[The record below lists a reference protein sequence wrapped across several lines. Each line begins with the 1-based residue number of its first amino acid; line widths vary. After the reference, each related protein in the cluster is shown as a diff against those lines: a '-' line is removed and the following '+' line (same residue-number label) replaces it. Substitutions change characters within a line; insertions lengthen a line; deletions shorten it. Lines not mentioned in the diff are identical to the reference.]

1 MGSLE
6 TPDSPQQ
13 SGRRQSKPR
22 SNRQRNSRLTPGM
35 RAAAASIIAACTVFG
50 TTMALPAATAA
61 TATPAANAPTQLTV
75 GPGNSAAGSKTG
87 LQLSDNYL
95 KSGLNGKS
103 TTNSTAKPQDDG
115 TPTPTKTRRDAEYDY
130 AGGTTSQYDYKDA
143 TRDYVYIDTGIDS
156 DKDGQT
162 DLVRADFIRPS
173 DEQLNGKTIPSIMDA
188 SPYYG
193 QLQAKQYEDMNDP
206 ANSRQTV
213 FGGKYDNFFVPRG
226 YAWIMLD
233 ITGTAFSQG
242 CTDIEGPNDVAS
254 EKAVV
259 DWLNGRTKGYR
270 SLTDRSAANEEK
282 ATWSNGKIGAIGGSY
297 DGAAANALAATGV
310 DGLTTIVPQESISSQ
325 YEWYRNNGARLA
337 NWWEPDAFANSL
349 VTDAK
354 QNAQCAAAGHW
365 DEMNK
370 GADVASRNYNDFWAA
385 RNYEDKV
392 GDFKASVFLI
402 QGVNDLNT
410 KMNNVD
416 NYWALLQKHKVPSKI
431 WVTQDGHDN
440 PSYYRHDV
448 WWSTIHKWFDYWL
461 YDIKNDIMD
470 EPQASVESADGTWK
484 DYPSWPTPDAKDV
497 TLTLGAAADGA
508 TSGTLGTAASTA
520 AGTEESFKGYSV
532 NEGTVDETAD
542 QLGRTLDDAKA
553 IPAEDRLAY
562 LTDPLTADA
571 HISGTPKLSLKVKA
585 SAADTNLSFALVD
598 YGKGTRIT
606 PTTALS
612 SVEYDENNLLCVG
625 GVGQYDDGC
634 SPTGSERKVTAD
646 AYVITRGYVSTAHKD
661 SLTKLTPTAVNEYYP
676 ISWDAYAT
684 DYTVPAGHRLG
695 LVIFNTSSRLAQTTL
710 SDFTVST
717 ADAKLTLP
725 LGTGAA
731 ATAPAGVA
739 ASSKPVRGGGDVTV
753 TWSASADNDSLL
765 AVTGYE
771 ARLAAAG
778 SDATA
783 NGKSFTAKT
792 DAATLTTTFKNV
804 PAGSYTAQV
813 RALTASGTTSD
824 WSAASESVT
833 VTAKPEPKPAP
844 QPGGNGAGAGSG
856 AGNGTA
862 GSGNGTNAV
871 AGQHGNAVNGVART
885 GASVAAVVA
894 VMVAMLL
901 GGAVALRARGG
912 YGRIVRK

>member
-6 TPDSPQQ
+6 SPGNPQHTN
-13 SGRRQSKPR
+13 RRQTSQHGQHN
-22 SNRQRNSRLTPGM
+22 NRL
-35 RAAAASIIAACTVFG
+35 AAAASLIAACTMLG
-50 TTMALPAATAA
+50 TTMAIPAATA
-61 TATPAANAPTQLTV
+61 TAAPTAPAAATSAPTQLTV
-75 GPGNSAAGSKTG
+75 GPGNDANGKTG

-95 KSGLNGKS
+95 KNNGNA
-103 TTNSTAKPQDDG
+103 TTKSTAKPQDDG
-115 TPTPTKTRRDAEYDY
+115 ETPAPTKTRRDAEYDY
-130 AGGTTSQYDYKDA
+130 DGGTTAQYDYKDA

-173 DEQLNGKTIPSIMDA
+173 DAQLNGKKIPSIMDA

-193 QLQAKQYEDMNDP
+193 ALQAKQYEDMNDP
-206 ANSRQTV
+206 ANSKQTV
-213 FGGKYDNFFVPRG
+213 FGGKFDNFFVPRG

-233 ITGTAFSQG
+233 ITGTALSQG

-270 SLTDRSAANEEK
+270 SLTDRSAGDEEK
-282 ATWSNGKIGAIGGSY
+282 ATWSSGKIGAIGGSY

-354 QNAQCAAAGHW
+354 QNAQCAASGHW
-365 DEMNK
+365 DSMNK
-370 GADVASRNYNDFWAA
+370 GADAASRNYNDFWAE

-392 GDFKASVFLI
+392 KDFKASVFVI

-416 NYWALLQKHKVPSKI
+416 NYWALLQKYKVPSKI

-461 YDIKNDIMD
+461 YGVKNGIMD

-484 DYPSWPTPDAKDV
+484 DYQSWPTPDAKNV
-497 TLTLGAAADGA
+497 TLTLGAAADGS
-508 TSGTLGTAASTA
+508 TSGTLGTTAAAGSAAS
-520 AGTEESFKGYSV
+520 TEESFKGYSV
-532 NEGTVDETAD
+532 DEGTADESTD

-562 LTDPLTADA
+562 LTEPLTADA

-606 PTTALS
+606 PTPALS
-612 SVEYDENNLLCVG
+612 SVEYDSNNLLCVG

-634 SPTGSERKVTAD
+634 SPTGSERKVTSD
-646 AYVITRGYVSTAHKD
+646 AYVITRGYVNTAHKD

-695 LVIFNTSSRLAQTTL
+695 LVIFNTSSRLAETAL
-710 SDFTVST
+710 SDFTVKT
-717 ADAKLTLP
+717 ADARLTLP
-725 LGTGAA
+725 LGTSATAA
-731 ATAPAGVA
+731 APTGVSA
-739 ASSKPVRGGGDVTV
+739 TSKPVRGGGDVTV
-753 TWSASADNDSLL
+753 TWATSAGDDPLV

-771 ARLAAAG
+771 VRLDGGAA
-778 SDATA
+778 D
-783 NGKSFTAKT
+783 GKTLTVKT
-792 DAATLTTTFKNV
+792 DGDTLTATFKGV
-804 PAGSYTAQV
+804 PAGSYEVTV
-813 RALTASGTTSD
+813 RALTDGDSASA
-824 WSAASESVT
+824 WSAAGAVT
-833 VTAKPEPKPAP
+833 VTAAAETKP
-844 QPGGNGAGAGSG
+844 GAGAGSG
-856 AGNGTA
+856 AGSGAGAAGNA
-862 GSGNGTNAV
+862 GSGTTKPAANHQ
-871 AGQHGNAVNGVART
+871 AGGVNGVART

-894 VMVAMLL
+894 VMAAMLM
-901 GGAVALRARGG
+901 GGAVALRGVRER
-912 YGRIVRK
+912 GRITRK